1 MKTHKISALLDN
13 FFFHSFQGGTKG
25 KMLKNGQNYTLV
37 FPVGNEAYAD
47 DFSCLSHWEVR
58 NPLPLYN
65 VGVTNKNA
73 F

>member
-1 MKTHKISALLDN
+1 MEEKLFILAASIQLVPTR
-13 FFFHSFQGGTKG
+13 